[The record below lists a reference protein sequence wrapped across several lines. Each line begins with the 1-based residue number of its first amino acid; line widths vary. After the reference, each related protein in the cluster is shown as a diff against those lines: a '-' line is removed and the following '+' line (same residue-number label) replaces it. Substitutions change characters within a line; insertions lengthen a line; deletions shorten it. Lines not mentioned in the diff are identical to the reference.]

1 MVPATEGPQTKTK
14 SEHKKLRSKPVTCT
28 DLRYR
33 GGSLFEFPD
42 YAELSY
48 GQHYQ
53 QDTQRHHQWSHD
65 GDLAAKHLCVHCT
78 RIQVTTPV
86 NNQHTPVCA
95 LQKDTSYN
103 TCQQPVSFT
112 NNAMHVTSKTPNWL
126 DTAWQ
131 HAIVA
136 DVSDQ
141 NDPLPFKTCICVDN
155 DLSRRVNPNLLE

>member
-1 MVPATEGPQTKTK
+1 MVPATERPQTKTK

-86 NNQHTPVCA
+86 NNQSYTSVYTAQGYKSQHLSTTSHTPLCA
-95 LQKDTSYN
+95 LHKDTSHN
-103 TCQQPVSFT
+103 TCQQPAYTCVC
-112 NNAMHVTSKTPNWL
+112 
-126 DTAWQ
+126 TAKGHKLQ
-131 HAIVA
+131 HL
-136 DVSDQ
+136 ST
-141 NDPLPFKTCICVDN
+141 TCQFY
-155 DLSRRVNPNLLE
+155 